1 MRNDILR
8 LDSDII
14 GSVLKK
20 CIELLEQEQKADFPK
35 DGINYGKPP
44 KTALIAYGIGKMGKA
59 GCRITDIQKKWLY
72 ENGSLKETDMKREI
86 DKEQRN
92 GMYYWEAAFEFSI
105 DMDNRQVY
113 LNICYGPRYARGIK
127 FELGK
132 NGNAVCLCND
142 KVLWVS

>member
-1 MRNDILR
+1 MRNA
-8 LDSDII
+8 
-14 GSVLKK
+14 K
-20 CIELLEQEQKADFPK
+20 
-35 DGINYGKPP
+35 
-44 KTALIAYGIGKMGKA
+44 GKMGKA

-92 GMYYWEAAFEFSI
+92 GMYYLEAAFEFSI

-113 LNICYGPRYARGIK
+113 LNICCGPRYARGIK

-132 NGNAVCLCND
+132 NGNSVCLCND